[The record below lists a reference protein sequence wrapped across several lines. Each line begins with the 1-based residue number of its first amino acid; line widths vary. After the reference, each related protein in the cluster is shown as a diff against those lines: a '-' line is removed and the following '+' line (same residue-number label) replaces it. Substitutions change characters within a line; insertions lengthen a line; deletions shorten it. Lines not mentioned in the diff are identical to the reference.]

1 MVSSSHLK
9 LEDYDRDKENII
21 YKSNEYETFDTLKY
35 EMAAKLL
42 LLLYN
47 NVIKKILYETKN
59 IDSLE
64 LFIILLVL
72 YIFQIKHVTYLI
84 NSF

>member
-1 MVSSSHLK
+1 MVSCSHLK